1 MVPSLAVG
9 QDMENIVGTKKKI
22 GRGWK
27 ITDYALSSDHLEPEP
42 EPKLELESELK
53 PELELELELDP
64 VRLVMLDLPVQCLRI
79 QGCFTTSSR
88 GIL

>member
-1 MVPSLAVG
+1 MGERSG
-9 QDMENIVGTKKKI
+9 YEKKI

-27 ITDYALSSDHLEPEP
+27 ITDYALNGDHLEPEP
-42 EPKLELESELK
+42 EPKLE
-53 PELELELELDP
+53 PELEPELELELDP
-64 VRLVMLDLPVQCLRI
+64 GRLVMLDLPVQCLRI